1 MCDAEKQFSSQMKGP
16 PPLSFPKSRKS
27 FLHLPPC
34 IIHAAF
40 GLSVRHGPFTES
52 PVNLLAVNRRVP
64 RLEISSFRDSEEDGG
79 QWREPGS
86 TLIRALV
93 NMLSKQANMI
103 WTRNPR
109 FINFESEKFSDE
121 RARLTLYVKTHPCQA
136 EMRQYLPEISY
147 INAVYLW
154 MAFGMYLCSAC
165 LPSSKAQV
173 LYSHIH
179 TLVAALLQNTGT
191 NLFTRCKFSVL
202 P

>member
-1 MCDAEKQFSSQMKGP
+1 MNHRRSREEQEQDGKTKTWRIYEVFKTFIINHFLMKQKTDVWCRKTILLPNERASS
-16 PPLSFPKSRKS
+16 SE
-27 FLHLPPC
+27 LPQKQEVIFASTS

-136 EMRQYLPEISY
+136 EMRQ
-147 INAVYLW
+147 
-154 MAFGMYLCSAC
+154 
-165 LPSSKAQV
+165 
-173 LYSHIH
+173 
-179 TLVAALLQNTGT
+179 
-191 NLFTRCKFSVL
+191 
-202 P
+202 